1 MGYCTA
7 ITLSDYN
14 DRTTDC
20 RYRRTDACRCL
31 RNSGTFTVG
40 TLPFA
45 CPFTVAVRFE
55 FVVPDVDEFIFV
67 DIPLMEIGT
76 NARTTGNGTVCQHRS
91 RTDSGIALED
101 GVAHFGFV
109 VSEEPF
115 ATVAGVY
122 LSFLPAVADE
132 VEHPGELFVGQ
143 LQVGFFGGRPTGK
156 MVSRRHRLPPISVR
170 NSLKS
175 FRSLKFFLVYAS
187 HHIPDNLFLFRQHA
201 DGVDCILET
210 FG

>member
-1 MGYCTA
+1 MGYCTQLLYPIIMTEQQIAVIVVQMHAVAFA
-7 ITLSDYN
+7 I
-14 DRTTDC
+14 
-20 RYRRTDACRCL
+20 AEH
-31 RNSGTFTVG
+31 FTVG

-67 DIPLMEIGT
+67 DIPLVEIGT

-91 RTDSGIALED
+91 RTDSGIALEN

-132 VEHPGELFVGQ
+132 VKAL
-143 LQVGFFGGRPTGK
+143 
-156 MVSRRHRLPPISVR
+156 IS
-170 NSLKS
+170 L
-175 FRSLKFFLVYAS
+175 
-187 HHIPDNLFLFRQHA
+187 
-201 DGVDCILET
+201 
-210 FG
+210 